1 MRHPTLHTLHSIT
14 NTFFLFRVLKPLLRS
29 LSPHAVMDE
38 GSAYVNA
45 FNGRG
50 QIGKRSHSDFS
61 KVAMEMIRR
70 LDKELPSNR

>member
-1 MRHPTLHTLHSIT
+1 M
-14 NTFFLFRVLKPLLRS
+14 NTFVLFHSLKPLFHS

-61 KVAMEMIRR
+61 KVAMEMIKR